1 MLPRPE
7 VTEFSPDDLPTE
19 FRCVSAF
26 APLMAAAA
34 PTLPAARTAART
46 SPMPP
51 PGRPSTPP
59 EFDRLVVRPLTRPA
73 NRLAPWPSAR
83 PAAAQTS
90 AVRGLSQPSAGAAAT
105 GAAVAPAAP
114 GLELTLLARFQQL
127 MAAEGLPVQLARM
140 GYDRLYARDR
150 LTLGCRSNSEPLLQL
165 SRQLW
170 RLYDERPGGSAALH

>member
-26 APLMAAAA
+26 APLMASLSATR
-34 PTLPAARTAART
+34 PL
-46 SPMPP
+46 PP
-51 PGRPSTPP
+51 PPVLARGPARATTST
-59 EFDRLVVRPLTRPA
+59 TA
-73 NRLAPWPSAR
+73 M
-83 PAAAQTS
+83 
-90 AVRGLSQPSAGAAAT
+90 
-105 GAAVAPAAP
+105 APAAP
-114 GLELTLLARFQQL
+114 GLELALLERFQRL

-150 LTLGCRSNSEPLLQL
+150 LSLGCRSTSWPLLQL

-170 RLYDERPGGSAALH
+170 RLFDEPSGGSASLH